1 MCGCDKPAG
10 TEGRRWVIPNRM
22 VFGSGRSSC
31 MTECLNLDD
40 EVAWEMHDDQEQW
53 LASGPLLCWPHC
65 FSQWVE
71 MKMAETDIKT
81 GKL

>member
-1 MCGCDKPAG
+1 
-10 TEGRRWVIPNRM
+10 
-22 VFGSGRSSC
+22 